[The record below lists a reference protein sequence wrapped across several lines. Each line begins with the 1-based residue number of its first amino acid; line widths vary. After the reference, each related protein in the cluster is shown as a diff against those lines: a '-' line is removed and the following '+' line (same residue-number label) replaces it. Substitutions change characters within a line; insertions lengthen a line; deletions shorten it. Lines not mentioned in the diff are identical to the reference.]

1 MIEETLENLLHEHE
15 MVVVPGLGAFL
26 TQPLPAEIDFG
37 SHTIS
42 PPAKAV
48 VFNPKLQAG
57 GSMLIETLAQNAHIS
72 EEMARE
78 KVENYTSLLKET
90 LSAGGKASIGQLGEL
105 WVSADGT
112 LQFVPGKSANLDPES
127 FGLPTL
133 EAIPVA
139 LQVRKQGE
147 RKPFVVPIDPSYS
160 ADAKRRSKAKVKT
173 LVTRVLPVAASLTGI
188 MLAGAAI
195 YWLNTSRPATDLAGF
210 SPVPPRV
217 ETTTHQAEVLT
228 LEETP
233 AVETIVEKTA
243 VETPAEAT
251 LEEPQAQAPAPTM
264 TYFVVAGSFL
274 KTENLLKMK
283 SMLEAKGLDAI
294 ELEDKTPTGAT
305 RVAAAH
311 FHSKDEARQFI
322 AEHQQEFEEVLWVF
336 AK

>member
-26 TQPLPAEIDFG
+26 TQPAPAELDFG

-57 GSMLIETLAQNAHIS
+57 GSKLIEALAQNAQIS
-72 EEMARE
+72 EEIARE
-78 KVENYTSLLKET
+78 SVENYTALLKET
-90 LSAGGKASIGQLGEL
+90 LSTGGKAAIGKLGEL
-105 WVSADGT
+105 WVSADGS
-112 LQFVPGKSANLDPES
+112 LQFAAGKSANLDPES

-133 EAIPVA
+133 VAIPVA

-160 ADAKRRSKAKVKT
+160 ADATRRSKAKAKT
-173 LVTRVLPVAASLTGI
+173 LVTRALPVAASLTGI

-210 SPVPPRV
+210 SPVPPRA
-217 ETTTHQAEVLT
+217 ETTMAQPEALAR
-228 LEETP
+228 EETP
-233 AVETIVEKTA
+233 SVEPVI
-243 VETPAEAT
+243 
-251 LEEPQAQAPAPTM
+251 EEPSLQSPVENTVEEPKSEVAAPTIS
-264 TYFVVAGSFL
+264 YYVVTGSFS

-283 SMLEAKGLDAI
+283 TMLEAKGLDAI
-294 ELEDKTPTGAT
+294 ELEDKTPSGAT
-305 RVAAAH
+305 RVAAAK
-311 FHSKDEARQFI
+311 FSSKDEARQFI
-322 AEHQQEFEEVLWVF
+322 AKHQQDFEEVLWVF